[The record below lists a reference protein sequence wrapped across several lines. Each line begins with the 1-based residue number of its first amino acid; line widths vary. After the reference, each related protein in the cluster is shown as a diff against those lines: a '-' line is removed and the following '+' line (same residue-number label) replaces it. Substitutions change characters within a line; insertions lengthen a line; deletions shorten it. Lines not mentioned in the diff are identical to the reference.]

1 MDLVGR
7 VKGLLLDPKAEW
19 QVIAG
24 EQTSPTDLIKN
35 YVAILAAIPAICG
48 FIGASIIGVGGI
60 RTPIISGIVS
70 AIIGYVLTIIGVF
83 VVAWLVNFLADK
95 FGGQSSFPNAM
106 KVAAYAPTAA
116 WVASVFTALPILAV
130 LMVLGLY
137 SFYLLYLGLP
147 ILMRTAQDK
156 TLGYL
161 LSVIV
166 CTIIVWGLIL
176 LLPAR
181 LFGFA

>member
-24 EQTSPTDLIKN
+24 EQTSPGDLIKN
-35 YVAILAAIPAICG
+35 YVAILAAIPAVCG

-60 RTPIISGIVS
+60 RTPFISGIVS

-95 FGGQSSFPNAM
+95 FGGRSNFPSAM

-116 WVASVFTALPILAV
+116 WLASVFTALPI
-130 LMVLGLY
+130 
-137 SFYLLYLGLP
+137 SP
-147 ILMRTAQDK
+147 
-156 TLGYL
+156 
-161 LSVIV
+161 
-166 CTIIVWGLIL
+166 C
-176 LLPAR
+176 
-181 LFGFA
+181 